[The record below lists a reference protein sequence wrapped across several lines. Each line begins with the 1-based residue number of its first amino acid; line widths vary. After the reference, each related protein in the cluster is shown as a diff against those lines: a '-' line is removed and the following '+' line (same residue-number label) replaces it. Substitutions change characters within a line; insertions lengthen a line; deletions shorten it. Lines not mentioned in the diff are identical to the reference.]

1 MHLMGVGQASPT
13 QDWHVEAP
21 TPGRHWRCG
30 VTTGHPSA
38 SLLALL
44 LTPRPQEDLETPS
57 LPTAE
62 PSAMWPSCGPEPGE
76 PLGVVHP
83 RPTRPGRAT
92 VGQEAQERHW
102 DRWVTAPAPGGCIP
116 GDRRQAAEGGW
127 HSAFPGASWPQK
139 PHPTQPTSPKLT
151 EPPHPTPEAELS
163 HIPPD
168 QGGTYQGSHLQPWS
182 EATLVPWGPR
192 CRLEAGPLYH
202 EAQVGVPSWERPGCH
217 REAEVAGCS
226 PAHWPPRAAQ
236 RAIWTHW
243 VLGLALPTPSGWGAA
258 AHRPALAGG
267 PKGP

>member
-1 MHLMGVGQASPT
+1 MVCWKGTNPASSGHLTGQFVPPVRHSISLIHNLASEKVWRKHLHALARAPLGTSAPVLCQGQGWVTGLQAEPDHVHLMGVGQASPT

-92 VGQEAQERHW
+92 VGQEAQEALGPLGHSPCT
-102 DRWVTAPAPGGCIP
+102 RWLHSWRQAPGSRGRMALCLSRSP
-116 GDRRQAAEGGW
+116 LASKAASYSAHQPQA
-127 HSAFPGASWPQK
+127 
-139 PHPTQPTSPKLT
+139 
-151 EPPHPTPEAELS
+151 
-163 HIPPD
+163 D
-168 QGGTYQGSHLQPWS
+168 
-182 EATLVPWGPR
+182 
-192 CRLEAGPLYH
+192 
-202 EAQVGVPSWERPGCH
+202 
-217 REAEVAGCS
+217 
-226 PAHWPPRAAQ
+226 
-236 RAIWTHW
+236 
-243 VLGLALPTPSGWGAA
+243 
-258 AHRPALAGG
+258 
-267 PKGP
+267 